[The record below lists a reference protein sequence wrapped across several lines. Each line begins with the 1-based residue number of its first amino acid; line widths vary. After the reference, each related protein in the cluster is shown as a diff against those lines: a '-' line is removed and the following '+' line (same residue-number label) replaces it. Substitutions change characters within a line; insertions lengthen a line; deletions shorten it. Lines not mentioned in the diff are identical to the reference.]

1 MKQYSTPLQR
11 VVTHILLLIGLV
23 VSVFPFYW
31 MFVMST
37 NTTSDIYR
45 VPPVLIF
52 GNQLLVN
59 VSHVFQ
65 NIDFVQ
71 NFINTLIVAAV
82 LTALTLFFCSI
93 AGFTFAKFDFPGKNV
108 LFVILLGTL
117 ILPSGAA
124 AGSLIGS
131 FEITAGLG
139 WVNTFLPLIVPSMAS
154 AFGIFWMRQNAL
166 SIPTELIDAARIDG
180 AGHMRLYVTVAL
192 PALRPALGFLGILTF
207 ITAWNDYLWPLI
219 VLNNP
224 KIYTLQVALASLN
237 GIYNTDYSMVMA
249 GTLLSTIPLIIIFFL
264 GARQFIANLSAG
276 ALKF

>member
-1 MKQYSTPLQR
+1 MKNYTTPLQR
-11 VVTHILLLIGLV
+11 IVTHIVLLIGLV
-23 VSVFPFYW
+23 ISVFPFYW
-31 MFVMST
+31 MFVMSS

-45 VPPVLIF
+45 IPPKLIF
-52 GNQLLVN
+52 GDQLFVN
-59 VSHVFQ
+59 ISHVFE

-71 NFINTLIVAAV
+71 NFLNTLFVALV
-82 LTALTLFFCSI
+82 LTVLTLFFCSI
-93 AGFTFAKFDFPGKNV
+93 AGFTFAKFEFPGKNV

-124 AGSLIGS
+124 SGALIGS

-139 WVNTFLPLIVPSMAS
+139 WVNTFMPLIVPSMAT

-166 SIPTELIDAARIDG
+166 SIPSELIDAAKIDG
-180 AGHMRLYVTVAL
+180 AGHLRVYWTVAL
-192 PALRPALGFLGILTF
+192 PALRPALGFLGVLTF

-224 KIYTLQVALASLN
+224 KLYTLQVALASMN
-237 GIYNTDYSMVMA
+237 SIYNTDYSMVMA

-276 ALKF
+276 AVKF